1 LQHQGHHGHEFGADV
16 AFQEMHGKQRPA
28 AAAALF
34 VANDV
39 FRQST
44 QQLGLDHLFGGGGTG
59 GDAVKKVQ
67 RESGG
72 VLVESSFSSLAQVSK
87 EDAPNKKIQN
97 IDPHFNNQ
105 HRQPP
110 KQIQKHDPNIENGP
124 T

>member
-1 LQHQGHHGHEFGADV
+1 MSTLSSFENFVRFALLPIHAPSRSGRNAVVAPFLQHQGHHGHEFGADV

-59 GDAVKKVQ
+59 GNTVKRC
-67 RESGG
+67 RERERRG
-72 VLVESSFSSLAQVSK
+72 VSRVF
-87 EDAPNKKIQN
+87 
-97 IDPHFNNQ
+97 F
-105 HRQPP
+105 
-110 KQIQKHDPNIENGP
+110 
-124 T
+124 

>member
-1 LQHQGHHGHEFGADV
+1 MRTFKNLSTLRTLSTLSTFENVKYFVRFALLPIHAPSRSGRNAVVAPFLQHQGHHGHEFGADV

-59 GDAVKKVQ
+59 GNAVKRC
-67 RESGG
+67 RERAVGC
-72 VLVESSFSSLAQVSK
+72 
-87 EDAPNKKIQN
+87 
-97 IDPHFNNQ
+97 
-105 HRQPP
+105 
-110 KQIQKHDPNIENGP
+110 
-124 T
+124 